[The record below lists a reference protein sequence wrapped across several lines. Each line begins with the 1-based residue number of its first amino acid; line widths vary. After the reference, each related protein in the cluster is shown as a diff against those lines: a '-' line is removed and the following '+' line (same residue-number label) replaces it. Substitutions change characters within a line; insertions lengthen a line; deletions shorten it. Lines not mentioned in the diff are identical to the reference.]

1 MNIVRAITRNTA
13 LFALI
18 LLTSHLAH
26 AQDLEL
32 PGRNSSQAR
41 ASQSGLVGQTIGTY
55 DVVMSFGRPYVK
67 GREIFGGLE
76 KFGAVWRAGA
86 NEATAIVI
94 PADAKIEGED
104 LAAGVYSFFTIPGE
118 SEWTLIFG
126 SKADVWGRPYNDEYD
141 VLRVTVEP
149 REAPHAEMLSYRFE
163 EVTPT
168 SATIV
173 LHWATTEVP
182 FSISFAE

>member
-1 MNIVRAITRNTA
+1 MNIVRAIIRNTV

-18 LLTSHLAH
+18 SVSPYLVN

-32 PGRNSSQAR
+32 PGRNSSKNR
-41 ASQSGLVGQTIGTY
+41 ASPSGLVGQTIGTH
-55 DVVMSFGRPYVK
+55 DVVISFGRPYVK
-67 GREIFGGLE
+67 GREIFGGLQ
-76 KFGAVWRAGA
+76 KFGTVWRAGA

-126 SKADVWGRPYNDEYD
+126 SKADIWGRPYSDEND
-141 VLRVTVEP
+141 VLRVTVES
-149 REAPHAEMLSYRFE
+149 REAPHAEMVSYRFE
-163 EVTPT
+163 DVTQT

-173 LHWATTEVP
+173 LHWATTEIP
-182 FSISFAE
+182 FSISFEE